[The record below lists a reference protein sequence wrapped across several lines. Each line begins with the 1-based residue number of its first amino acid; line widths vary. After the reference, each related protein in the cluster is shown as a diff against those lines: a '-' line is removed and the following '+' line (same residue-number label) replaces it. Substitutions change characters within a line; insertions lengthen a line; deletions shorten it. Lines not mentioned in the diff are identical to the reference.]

1 MSMFIGREAVH
12 GDCRV
17 RNERKN
23 RNSLKYWFH
32 LHVGM
37 NRNGKEKWVVFDVRD
52 LAQRANTEE
61 PELMT
66 LEELCACRDHT
77 NDFENLLKR
86 DLSRIAEF
94 CYKVGAVQLLT
105 TKQKEAA

>member
-12 GDCRV
+12 GECRV

-23 RNSLKYWFH
+23 GNSLKYWFY
-32 LHVGM
+32 LYVGL
-37 NRNGKEKWVVFDVRD
+37 NRNGIEKWVVFDVRD
-52 LAQRANTEE
+52 LAQRANTAE

-66 LEELCACRDHT
+66 SEELYACREQT

-86 DLSRIAEF
+86 DLLRIAEF
-94 CYKVGAVQLLT
+94 CDKVGAVQLLT
-105 TKQKEAA
+105 TKQKLAA